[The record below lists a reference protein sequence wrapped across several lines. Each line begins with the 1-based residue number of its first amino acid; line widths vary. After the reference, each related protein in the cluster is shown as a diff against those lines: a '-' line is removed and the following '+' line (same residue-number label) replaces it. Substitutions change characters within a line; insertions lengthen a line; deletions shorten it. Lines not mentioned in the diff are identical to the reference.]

1 MERNVHACP
10 SRAPNDLTATGSLSS
25 SSETTLH
32 AIGVLSK
39 LLSAPVQIKA
49 GFQVEVG
56 SNDLQGFWIYKK
68 TVDEQEA

>member
-1 MERNVHACP
+1 MHPPAARPRGSGRVMPTGPDSP
-10 SRAPNDLTATGSLSS
+10 SD
-25 SSETTLH
+25 TLH
-32 AIGVLSK
+32 ATGVLSK

-68 TVDEQEA
+68 TVNEQEA

>member
-1 MERNVHACP
+1 MERNVHAYP
-10 SRAPNDLTATGSLSS
+10 SRAPNDLTATGRPSS
-25 SSETTLH
+25 SSDILH
-32 AIGVLSK
+32 ATGVLSK